1 MLKLNI
7 DTTNIFTTDSYRSFI
22 QVRQQP
28 HLGVQINALTE
39 VQVLHVYTFKP

>member
-7 DTTNIFTTDSYRSFI
+7 DTTNYTTRSYQAFI